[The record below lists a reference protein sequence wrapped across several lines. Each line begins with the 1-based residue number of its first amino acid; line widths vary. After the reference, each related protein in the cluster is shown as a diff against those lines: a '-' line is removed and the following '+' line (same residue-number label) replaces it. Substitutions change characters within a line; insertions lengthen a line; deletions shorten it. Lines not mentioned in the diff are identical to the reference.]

1 MAVAPGPTLA
11 VRMDMSFAPDPAE
24 PGKSGKRPKAGK
36 PAEPAPPAPAP
47 APYTEVEARADIDV
61 VLQGRGREYL
71 DARARLERS
80 PAIAA
85 PLVTAR
91 LTGTPA
97 PTLTEQRRLL
107 ALLSAIARPEDLAL
121 FADALRRDV
130 AAAQKNV
137 SERDGELRAAEP
149 WRDILRAQGAA
160 AVPTLTALVAEK
172 GFTEELRALLLGD
185 LVACTPA
192 AGVPELVALVGAGA
206 PALRQALRQ
215 ALARRALASPA
226 ERAAL
231 VQVVDVALAASE
243 PARKAGLILLRAAL
257 GDAADA
263 AFTQLAAGIAEDEAA
278 AFVARV
284 AAVRVLVGRRSDPA
298 AQASLEKIAAAHL
311 APERRAQQA
320 SEILGSAALAG
331 LEPARAAALID
342 RLQLTGADAPRI
354 AAAAWSSATL
364 PAGAAWIDASQQ
376 HAWPE
381 VRSAALGRVDRP
393 CDRAVVGRLRAAT
406 DLAGPRNEPDPAV
419 AREAIAALGRC
430 GGAEAQ
436 AALEAIVADKQQ
448 GVDRR
453 AEAARQLVDRHGAV
467 GADVVAAALRAEAE
481 PGVALRLVR
490 ALQRL
495 EGSAS
500 PAVREA
506 LCGAG
511 DRDELAATARKVA
524 RDLFSDDEA
533 PCGASRQ

>member
-1 MAVAPGPTLA
+1 MVLTPGPLA
-11 VRMDMSFAPDPAE
+11 HVRADMSLDAAPAE
-24 PGKSGKRPKAGK
+24 PAKPAKRPKAGK
-36 PAEPAPPAPAP
+36 PAEAAPPAAP
-47 APYTEVEARADIDV
+47 AYTDEQARADIDV
-61 VLQGRGREYL
+61 VLNARGRDYL

-80 PAIAA
+80 PAVAA
-85 PLVTAR
+85 PLVAAR
-91 LTGTPA
+91 LSATPA

-130 AAAQKNV
+130 AAAAKNT

-172 GFTEELRALLLGD
+172 TFTEELRALLLGD
-185 LVACTPA
+185 LVAVTPA
-192 AGVPELVALVGAGA
+192 PAVPELIALVGVGA
-206 PALRQALRQ
+206 PALRQALRL
-215 ALARRALASPA
+215 AIARRALASPS

-231 VQVVDVALAASE
+231 VQVVDAALAASE

-263 AFTQLAAGIAEDEAA
+263 AFTQLAAAIAEDESA

-284 AAVRVLVGRRSDPA
+284 AAVRVLVARRSDPA

-311 APERRAQQA
+311 TPDRRAQQA
-320 SEILGSAALAG
+320 SEILGSAALSG
-331 LEPARAAALID
+331 LEPARAAALVD
-342 RLQLTGADAPRI
+342 RLQLTAADAPRI
-354 AAAAWSSATL
+354 AAIAWTHASL

-381 VRSAALGRVDRP
+381 VRSAALVRVDGP
-393 CDRAVVGRLRAAT
+393 CDRAVVQRLRDAT
-406 DLAGPRNEPDPAV
+406 DVAGARNEPDPAV

-430 GGAEAQ
+430 GTAEAQ
-436 AALEAIVADKQQ
+436 AVLEAIVADKTQ

-453 AEAARQLVDRHGAV
+453 AEAARQLVDRHGQV

-481 PGVALRLVR
+481 PGAALRLVR
-490 ALQRL
+490 ALQRID
-495 EGSAS
+495 GNAS

-511 DRDELAATARKVA
+511 DRDEVAATARKVA
-524 RDLFSDDEA
+524 RDLFPDDEA
-533 PCGASRQ
+533 PCGAPRQ